1 MFANRSGSILAAD
14 LGSVHTRVVL
24 FDLVDG
30 SYRLIARTEG
40 RTTSGFPF
48 SDVNVGLMRTVKEIS
63 EVTDRVL
70 LNADQRIITP
80 EQADLSGV
88 EFFVATASTGR
99 PLRTVMVG
107 LVPEISIASGLRAA
121 AGTYVEIVGTLSLDD
136 TRSEEDQVNMLVKA
150 NPDLVLITGGTEYGA
165 IEPILQLAR
174 LVQLAL
180 LLLDRARRP
189 VILYAGNSAI
199 VPQIRTMFDGMTA
212 LFIAPNVRPSLEE
225 EYLEGAQLQ
234 LGQAFDAY
242 KATRGGGFDTV
253 GQMSERGVL
262 PTAQS
267 YDLIV
272 EYLGRAQ
279 MESGRGVLA
288 VDVGSAVSTLSAYLN
303 SDVNTTIRTDIGL
316 GHSAHNLLESA
327 TFDTVQRWLPFPI
340 AADEIDTYTRNKAL
354 HPESIPETLREM
366 YIEHAL
372 LRSGIQLL
380 VEASRPLWYKTAQVA
395 LNAPLPSFSPV
406 IGAGSGLT
414 RTGSPGFTA
423 LLMLDSL
430 QPEGITNLQIDP
442 HGLIPVLGALAS
454 VKPEAV
460 VQVLDNT
467 SLESLGTSFSLSG
480 QPRVGRT
487 ALRVKIKTENGE
499 VVEQQVDGGSLWIYP
514 LDSST
519 NAEVEVRV
527 LRRGTSIGG
536 KSRIKLKLEGGT
548 AGLIFDARGR
558 PLPLAKD
565 PHGRATQLPLW
576 VSQATGDPL
585 KELDERWFA
594 PPSKQEAEPKPE
606 KKADKKADKK
616 PAPKP
621 EKKSRFG
628 RRGKQEKAEKEADD
642 DQEVNE
648 LDDLRNVLS

>member
-1 MFANRSGSILAAD
+1 MFENRSGSILAAD
-14 LGSVHTRVVL
+14 LGSVHTRLVL

-30 SYRLIARTEG
+30 SYRLVARTEQ

-48 SDVNVGLMRTVKEIS
+48 FDVTVGLARAVKEIS

-70 LNADQRIITP
+70 LNPEQRIIIP
-80 EQADLSGV
+80 EQTDRSGV
-88 EFFVATASTGR
+88 DFFVATASTGR
-99 PLRTVMVG
+99 PLRTIMLG

-121 AGTYVEIVGTLSLDD
+121 AGTYVEIVGTMSLDD
-136 TRSEEDQVNMLVKA
+136 TRSEEERVNALVKA
-150 NPDLVLITGGTEYGA
+150 NPDLILITGGTEYGA
-165 IEPILQLAR
+165 MEPILQLAR

-180 LLLDRARRP
+180 LLLERARRP
-189 VILYAGNSAI
+189 VILYAGNSAL
-199 VPQIRTMFDGMTA
+199 VPQIRTMFEGMTA

-225 EYLEGAQLQ
+225 EYLDGAQLQ

-279 MESGRGVLA
+279 AESGRGVLA

-303 SDVNTTIRTDIGL
+303 GDVNTTIRTDIGL
-316 GHSAHNLLESA
+316 GHSAPNLVETAKLAALE
-327 TFDTVQRWLPFPI
+327 RWLPFPI
-340 AADEIDTYTRNKAL
+340 TTDELDTYTRNKAL
-354 HPESIPETLREM
+354 HPETIPETLREM

-372 LRSGIQLL
+372 LRTGIQLL
-380 VEASRPLWYKTAQVA
+380 VEAARPTWYKTAQVA
-395 LNAPLPSFSPV
+395 LNAALPSFSPI

-423 LLMLDSL
+423 LLMLDSF

-460 VQVLDNT
+460 VQILDST
-467 SLESLGTSFSLSG
+467 SLENLGISVSLSG
-480 QPRVGRT
+480 QPRVGRP
-487 ALRVKIKTENGE
+487 ALKVRIRTENGE
-499 VVEQQVDGGSLWIYP
+499 SIEKQVEGGSLWIYP
-514 LDSST
+514 LASGES
-519 NAEVEVRV
+519 AEVEVRV
-527 LRRGTSIGG
+527 MSRGTTIGG
-536 KSRIKLKLEGGT
+536 KGRIKLKLEGGT

-558 PLPLAKD
+558 PLPLVKD
-565 PHGRATQLPLW
+565 PRERAAQMPLW
-576 VSQATGDPL
+576 VSQATGDPIQ
-585 KELDERWFA
+585 ELDERWFA
-594 PPSKQEAEPKPE
+594 PPAQPEKEAEPRPG
-606 KKADKKADKK
+606 KK
-616 PAPKP
+616 PPRKL

-628 RRGKQEKAEKEADD
+628 RRAKQQETEKETD